1 MNRCACGDDFS
12 PLNRALAAP
21 EITDE
26 TARFAHQQNA
36 RRDIPDAET
45 ALPKSVKAASGNP
58 GEVERG
64 RTKAA
69 DARNLGRNGV
79 KDLFELPEIAMTQER
94 NAGRKQR
101 LRHIATRGDAE
112 ATILE
117 PGALALFRPEAF
129 VGQRLIDEAGH
140 NLAIV
145 LDRDRDGEMRDA
157 VKEIGGAVQWI
168 DDPAET
174 RVLALLLADFL
185 HNIEI
190 GRAHV

>member
-1 MNRCACGDDFS
+1 MRTSDWSSDVCSSD
-12 PLNRALAAP
+12 L
-21 EITDE
+21 
-26 TARFAHQQNA
+26 
-36 RRDIPDAET
+36 IPDAET
-45 ALPKSVKAASGNP
+45 ALPKSVKAVSGNP

-117 PGALALFRPEAF
+117 PGDRKST
-129 VGQRLIDEAGH
+129 RLNSSH
-140 NLAIV
+140 
-145 LDRDRDGEMRDA
+145 
-157 VKEIGGAVQWI
+157 
-168 DDPAET
+168 
-174 RVLALLLADFL
+174 
-185 HNIEI
+185 
-190 GRAHV
+190 